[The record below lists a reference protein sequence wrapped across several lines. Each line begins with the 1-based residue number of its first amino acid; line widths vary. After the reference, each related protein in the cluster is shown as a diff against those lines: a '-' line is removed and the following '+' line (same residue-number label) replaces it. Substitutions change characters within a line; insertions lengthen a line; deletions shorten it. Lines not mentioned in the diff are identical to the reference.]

1 MSFTWLA
8 AASCAAAILH
18 IRKSSRLSLPLSLP
32 PSVTL
37 PGERRVE
44 GIGGESAEEL
54 LPRGRR
60 TDGTK
65 KKAREHTTHN

>member
-8 AASCAAAILH
+8 AARRAAVVILH
-18 IRKSSRLSLPLSLP
+18 IRKSSRLSLPL
-32 PSVTL
+32 SVTL

-60 TDGTK
+60 TDATEK
-65 KKAREHTTHN
+65 KNAREQTTHN